1 MLVQGSE
8 QHLSNAMQIIKSVL
22 NISTL
27 KGKNVSF
34 SLPIMCLIMLQDSR
48 VCLVTL
54 DAPWATY
61 ESSSQV
67 F

>member
-8 QHLSNAMQIIKSVL
+8 QHLSNAMQIIKSV
-22 NISTL
+22 STL